1 MSDIT
6 SMMIASD
13 NRTLDL
19 PSIRATD
26 SNAFQIAY
34 NLKHLPARL
43 QSVLT
48 SDVDKV
54 VDFLPTFFVKTSHPQ
69 GFDFCYAYTIRQA
82 HSTIVLTILTH
93 KQPETPADFFALAL
107 AINNQSL
114 YHENNVLLCDANHEP
129 VTEHDR
135 KIFIYSLLQD
145 AALCGH
151 PQAIKALA
159 NLTPD
164 AQINN
169 YLCKSQFNFIYNYNN
184 TNKFILLPVAL
195 TTPGEFFALAN
206 DPELASKVM
215 VFVKHKILATD
226 GFQLNEL
233 IYSLLSDAAKAG
245 HAAAKDQLIDA
256 TIAGNAAARKFVT
269 FARYNPELSILL
281 PRQFVSA
288 EDFYKLSISLI
299 THGKHILGSSC
310 SLEGPFYIV
319 PEGRNA
325 ERLGYLLRNRADK
338 IRRAEDE
345 MRKAIVK
352 SAQLD
357 EAAAADFR
365 QDNAEAALPEEEP
378 DNWANLWSS
387 IQPANHSSFFFAE
400 GKAKKLLDIEPEE
413 TQTMGIKNR

>member
-19 PSIRATD
+19 PSLATD

-34 NLKHLPARL
+34 NLKHLPANF
-43 QSVLT
+43 QPVLS

-54 VDFLPTFFVKTSHPQ
+54 AAFLPTFFVKTSHPQ
-69 GFDFCYAYTIRQA
+69 GFDFCYAYTIRQT
-82 HSTIVLTILTH
+82 HQMTVLTILTH
-93 KQPETPADFFALAL
+93 KQPETAADFFALAL
-107 AINNQSL
+107 AINNQSH
-114 YHENNVLLCDANHEP
+114 YYENNFIVNDENHAA

-135 KIFIYSLLQD
+135 KMFIYSLLQD

-159 NLTPD
+159 NLAPD
-164 AQINN
+164 AQANN
-169 YLCKSQFNFIYNYNN
+169 YLCVSQFNFTFNYNN
-184 TNKFILLPVAL
+184 TNKFFLLSVAL
-195 TTPGEFFALAN
+195 TTPAEFFDLAN
-206 DPELASKVM
+206 ETALASKLM
-215 VFVKHKILATD
+215 VYTKEKIHAAD
-226 GFQLNEL
+226 NSQLNEI

-245 HAAAKDQLIDA
+245 HAAAKDQLIAA

-325 ERLGYLLRNRADK
+325 ERLGYLLRNRADSIK
-338 IRRAEDE
+338 RAQEE
-345 MRKAIVK
+345 ARKALVR

-357 EAAAADFR
+357 EAGQTKQVSRDE
-365 QDNAEAALPEEEP
+365 AELPGEET
-378 DNWANLWSS
+378 NHWASLWSS
-387 IQPANHSSFFFAE
+387 IQPGNHSSFFFAE
-400 GKAKKLLDIEPEE
+400 GKPTTRLLDLEIEES
-413 TQTMGIKNR
+413 QCLGIKNR